1 MKRSEASVGV
11 HNPTVDDVREKITEL
26 ADLMDAYQ
34 LTKGKWC
41 GPDWKI
47 AFERADT
54 EFEDEEGEPT
64 VAAVA
69 VAPRRPAA
77 PRLKPA
83 EPERPVGFPISSPMM
98 GIFYLTPSPGN
109 PPFVKEGQTVE
120 AGQVIGLI
128 EAMKVFNELTAPSA
142 GTVVKVVKANGDL
155 VQPGE
160 PIMFIG

>member
-1 MKRSEASVGV
+1 M

-34 LTKGKWC
+34 LTKAKWC

-47 AFERADT
+47 AFERAD
-54 EFEDEEGEPT
+54 EEVEEEEGEESAAP
-64 VAAVA
+64 AAV
-69 VAPRRPAA
+69 VPRRSAA
-77 PRLKPA
+77 PRPKAA

-142 GTVVKVVKANGDL
+142 GTVVKLVKANGDL